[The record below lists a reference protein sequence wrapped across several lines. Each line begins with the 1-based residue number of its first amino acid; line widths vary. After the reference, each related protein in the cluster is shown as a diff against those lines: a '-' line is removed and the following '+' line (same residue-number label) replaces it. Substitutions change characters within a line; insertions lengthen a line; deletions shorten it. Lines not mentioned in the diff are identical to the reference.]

1 MIETCCFSR
10 PSTAQQTKA
19 IGLTWIHLDIER
31 LFLDVLRCNRAM
43 SAHFIIIAEYKMSG
57 SLLKNFLAARSLIDM
72 NAATPP
78 VKEKANVMEKP
89 DVGEMSVKTIIATK
103 PSKKVVMDFLREKAK
118 QYTDMSSSDDD

>member
-1 MIETCCFSR
+1 
-10 PSTAQQTKA
+10 
-19 IGLTWIHLDIER
+19 
-31 LFLDVLRCNRAM
+31 
-43 SAHFIIIAEYKMSG
+43 MSG

-78 VKEKANVMEKP
+78 VKEKPNVMEKP